1 MYERNVP
8 LSQIF
13 ISFIFNLVNCA
24 TDVET
29 SFNQIE
35 LPVVSVIYYQITLL
49 GHFLALL
56 TIFTICY
63 FGNILQAYF
72 VVASSTTYLTNII
85 ASLSLACFW
94 SCKAANFLVVT
105 NLSHRDSTFLRV
117 IHIIPAST
125 RFWSFSKSKTYYCEP
140 VDIVECCHI
149 MSLDRVAIGL
159 SWFDYYYLFFLM
171 QRYDFFLKND
181 SKNQNIFLKSVK
193 IPRF

>member
-1 MYERNVP
+1 MYERNVQ

-56 TIFTICY
+56 TIFTLCY

-85 ASLSLACFW
+85 VLFSLACLW
-94 SCKAANFLVVT
+94 SCKTANFLVVA
-105 NLSHRDSTFLRV
+105 NLSHRHSTLCCV
-117 IHIIPAST
+117 SHIVPTSARLGSLA
-125 RFWSFSKSKTYYCEP
+125 KSKTYYCES
-140 VDIVECCHI
+140 VNIVECCHI
-149 MSLDRVAIGL
+149 MSLNRVAIGL